1 MRSNIHH
8 IYQYDPNFCI
18 AVVRHKLEYM
28 NYLSFYLFAPQLN
41 QNRWSSVYWHCSSKC
56 SEAWDLCEPS
66 FSCKE
71 LHRITIYLLGVSML
85 HHEGCQF
92 LESKVVLSPLTHK
105 LSRNLF
111 CCLAEGESLICKFWR
126 FLQIKQAADVEFIYD
141 TSAKFLN
148 KYKHTLVFQKH
159 DFDSHMLVFLK
170 LIYPFVNLSKASL
183 AQKISLVGFKGILP
197 DCIVA
202 LLQIQLI

>member
-1 MRSNIHH
+1 
-8 IYQYDPNFCI
+8 
-18 AVVRHKLEYM
+18 
-28 NYLSFYLFAPQLN
+28 
-41 QNRWSSVYWHCSSKC
+41 
-56 SEAWDLCEPS
+56 
-66 FSCKE
+66 
-71 LHRITIYLLGVSML
+71 ML

-105 LSRNLF
+105 QSRNIF
-111 CCLAEGESLICKFWR
+111 RCLVEGESLICKFWR